1 MTIKQLELINKDEF
15 WKWMKSRYCFKL
27 EVLQKLHPDVD
38 AIIDEA
44 NSKITDANLKIVEI
58 NKLKCELLDTILK
71 NECVQRFFTQV

>member
-1 MTIKQLELINKDEF
+1 MIKKLELINKDEF

-44 NSKITDANLKIVEI
+44 NLKIADVNLKIEEV
-58 NKLKCELLDTILK
+58 NKIKCEVLDIILK
-71 NECVQRFFTQV
+71 NECVQRFHTKV